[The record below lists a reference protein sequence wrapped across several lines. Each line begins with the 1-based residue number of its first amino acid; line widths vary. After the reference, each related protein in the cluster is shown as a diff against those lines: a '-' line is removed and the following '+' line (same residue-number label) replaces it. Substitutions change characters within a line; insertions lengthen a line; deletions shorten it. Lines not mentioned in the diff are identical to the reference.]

1 MDENNRNFFLAMA
14 LSVFVLV
21 GWQYFYVTPKLEKEK
36 AAAAKAEKLA
46 QSRQQPKP
54 EAGIPAIAADHTLPS
69 TQNTT
74 PAAGN
79 NMSRSAALEVSQKR
93 VPISTPGLKGSIA
106 LRGGRIDDLELI
118 RYRKSVDPYSP
129 SVVLFSPSGSPDP
142 FYVEYGWSAPAG
154 AGIKVPASDT
164 MWTIEKGKNLT
175 PDAPITIAWDNG
187 EGITFRRTI
196 SVDENYMFSVTQ
208 EVSNNTDKD
217 LSLSPYALISRHGA
231 KQSNGM
237 YILHEGLVG
246 VFGNDGLQEVTYE
259 DIAEDVLLNY
269 KSQTGWLGIT
279 DKYWAATIIPAQ
291 GEKFSA
297 RFSTA
302 ETGFT
307 RSYQADY
314 LRSPVTVL
322 AGSKARVDANLF
334 AGAKKVRLIDTYE
347 KALGIEN
354 FDLLIDWGWFYFI
367 TKPMFWALDWFYNL
381 VGNFGVSILIVTLL
395 IKIVLFPLANKSYV
409 SMGRMKKL
417 QPKMEEIKNSFPD
430 DKTAQQQA
438 LMELYKR
445 EKVNPVSGCLP
456 MLIQIPVFFALYK
469 VLFVTIE
476 MRHAPFFGW
485 IQDLSAKDPTSIFNL
500 FGLLPYDVPSILYIG
515 IWPIIMGIT
524 MWVQMQLNPAQP
536 DPVQRKIFAWMP
548 VFFTVLLASF
558 PAGLVIYWAWN
569 NLLSVI
575 QQWYIMSKEGVEIHL
590 FANLGLE
597 KYFATASEQSTAL
610 TGTGADNDNT
620 EGGDSP
626 GGIEGLCAGKADA
639 ADDLTMI
646 KGIGPK
652 LQKKLNSLGIN
663 SYRQIAGWSE
673 QDIDMVDEHL
683 RFSGRIQRDRWVE
696 QATKLLEE

>member
-1 MDENNRNFFLAMA
+1 
-14 LSVFVLV
+14 
-21 GWQYFYVTPKLEKEK
+21 
-36 AAAAKAEKLA
+36 
-46 QSRQQPKP
+46 
-54 EAGIPAIAADHTLPS
+54 
-69 TQNTT
+69 
-74 PAAGN
+74 
-79 NMSRSAALEVSQKR
+79 
-93 VPISTPGLKGSIA
+93 
-106 LRGGRIDDLELI
+106 
-118 RYRKSVDPYSP
+118 
-129 SVVLFSPSGSPDP
+129 
-142 FYVEYGWSAPAG
+142 
-154 AGIKVPASDT
+154 
-164 MWTIEKGKNLT
+164 
-175 PDAPITIAWDNG
+175 
-187 EGITFRRTI
+187 
-196 SVDENYMFSVTQ
+196 
-208 EVSNNTDKD
+208 
-217 LSLSPYALISRHGA
+217 
-231 KQSNGM
+231 
-237 YILHEGLVG
+237 
-246 VFGNDGLQEVTYE
+246 
-259 DIAEDVLLNY
+259 
-269 KSQTGWLGIT
+269 
-279 DKYWAATIIPAQ
+279 
-291 GEKFSA
+291 
-297 RFSTA
+297 
-302 ETGFT
+302 
-307 RSYQADY
+307 
-314 LRSPVTVL
+314 
-322 AGSKARVDANLF
+322 
-334 AGAKKVRLIDTYE
+334 
-347 KALGIEN
+347 
-354 FDLLIDWGWFYFI
+354 
-367 TKPMFWALDWFYNL
+367 
-381 VGNFGVSILIVTLL
+381 
-395 IKIVLFPLANKSYV
+395 
-409 SMGRMKKL
+409 
-417 QPKMEEIKNSFPD
+417 
-430 DKTAQQQA
+430 
-438 LMELYKR
+438 MELYKR

-610 TGTGADNDNT
+610 TGTSADNDNT